1 MTIKNYSHYPKPAA
15 IEVLDGINIDLG
27 LAAHTVTKAL
37 DYVGVEDKSH
47 GRRVGLIC
55 HRIAHLLGWDQ
66 ERRHFVLLTGM
77 LHDCGVS
84 STETHKKLIEEL
96 EWSEAD
102 DHCIRGE
109 FFLESFSPFKDFA
122 ETIRFHHT
130 RWSELPESL
139 DDSIK
144 EYTNLIFL
152 ADRLDVAYVQ
162 FRENNPAH
170 KALLHKGD
178 IVQQLKAYTGTLF
191 AEHLFQALQK
201 AAKRDSFWLELQDD
215 YLDEVLFETLSSLDY
230 TMRLG
235 FDEIEAL
242 GELISQIVDIKS
254 PFTHYHSLRVADLTY
269 TLSGLLGYDHYNRR
283 ILRIAGLL
291 HDVGKLRTPDNILEK
306 PSTLTPDELAQM
318 HSHPL
323 DSKHVLQAL
332 FPNTPIAQWA
342 AEHHEK
348 LDGSGYPFGWSGER
362 IDEPTRIL
370 TICDIF
376 QALCQERPYRD
387 RLSADEVIRIM
398 DDMEAHGEIDSTI
411 YHLLKVN
418 RAELYQIAIREGE
431 YYPIVDDRKY

>member
-1 MTIKNYSHYPKPAA
+1 MTIKNDSNHPKPAA
-15 IEVLDGINIDLG
+15 IKALDGINIDVG

-47 GRRVGLIC
+47 GRRVGLLC
-55 HRIAHLLGWDQ
+55 HRIAHHLGWSQ
-66 ERRHFVLLTGM
+66 ERRHFVLMAGM

-96 EWSEAD
+96 EWSEAN

-130 RWSELPESL
+130 RWTELPESL
-139 DDSIK
+139 DHTIK

-152 ADRLDVAYVQ
+152 ADRLDVAYIQ
-162 FRENNPAH
+162 FREKHPVY
-170 KALLHKGD
+170 KALLHKD
-178 IVQQLKAYTGTLF
+178 AIVQQLSPYNGILF
-191 AEHLFQALQK
+191 AEPLFKALQE
-201 AAKRDSFWLELQDD
+201 AAQRDSFWLELQDD
-215 YLDEVLFETLSSLDY
+215 YLDEVIFETLSSLDY

-269 TLSGLLGYDHYNRR
+269 ALSGLMGYDHYNKR
-283 ILRIAGLL
+283 ILRLSGLL
-291 HDVGKLRTPDNILEK
+291 HDVGKLRTPDEILEK
-306 PSTLTPDELAQM
+306 PGALTQDERAQM
-318 HSHPL
+318 RCHPL

-332 FPNTPIAQWA
+332 FPNTPIGKWA
-342 AEHHEK
+342 SEHHEK
-348 LDGSGYPFGWSGER
+348 LDGSGYPFGWAEDR

-376 QALCQERPYRD
+376 QALCQKRPYRD
-387 RLSADEVIRIM
+387 RLSADDVIQIM
-398 DDMEAHGEIDSTI
+398 DKMAAQGEIDPTI

-418 RAELYQIAIREGE
+418 RTELYQIAIREGDS
-431 YYPIVDDRKY
+431 YPITG